1 MVCVL
6 VKMAT
11 FVGVNMLI
19 MDKSIYLV
27 LANGYESSQAYEE
40 YDRRYVDSI
49 TLDLEAAKKRCQEI
63 IDGINVCQELSCY
76 LYDKGDEYSW
86 QDAQVIEIPLSKLEE
101 ALHSSCHWLGLFGQK
116 DEEWPDPC
124 YVLYRN
130 RGESFP
136 RQYDNHPDA

>member
-1 MVCVL
+1 MCVS
-6 VKMAT
+6 VEMAT

-63 IDGINVCQELSCY
+63 IDGINVCHELSWY
-76 LYDKGDEYSW
+76 LYNRCDEYSW

-124 YVLYRN
+124 YGLYRN

-136 RQYDNHPDA
+136 RQYDNRPDA

>member
-1 MVCVL
+1 
-6 VKMAT
+6 
-11 FVGVNMLI
+11 MLI
-19 MDKSIYLV
+19 MDRSIYLV
-27 LANGYESSQAYEE
+27 LANGYTIDQDYEQRE
-40 YDRRYVDSI
+40 RFYVDSI

-63 IDGINVCQELSCY
+63 IDGINVCEELSCY